1 MDNSLTYSD
10 GPLACRGWLAGGE
23 ADSQPRPGVVL
34 FPDARGM
41 GEAAKDCARR
51 LAVEGYVVLVADLY
65 GQGTFAAEMAQAQS
79 LMNELRADVDRWRRR
94 ARAALDA
101 LATLA
106 AVDRKRLAAIGYCF
120 GGSTALELA
129 RDGAS
134 LGAVVSFHG
143 GLASPRP
150 QDAANIKA
158 RVLVCHGAADPLV
171 PSNHVT
177 EFIAQLCKS
186 PVDWQFHSYAGAVH
200 GFTNPEADQAGT
212 PALAYNQAAD
222 QQSWQAMLTLFRQV
236 F

>member
-1 MDNSLTYSD
+1 MDNSLNYSD
-10 GPLACRGWLAGGE
+10 GLLTCRGWLAGGE

-41 GEAAKDCARR
+41 GQAAKDCARR
-51 LAVEGYVVLVADLY
+51 LAAEGYVVLVADLY

-79 LMNELRADVDRWRRR
+79 LMNELRSDVDRWRRR

-129 RDGAS
+129 RDGAA

-171 PSNHVT
+171 PPNHVT
-177 EFIAQLCKS
+177 EFIAQLCNS
-186 PVDWQFHSYAGAVH
+186 PVDWQFHSYAGVVH